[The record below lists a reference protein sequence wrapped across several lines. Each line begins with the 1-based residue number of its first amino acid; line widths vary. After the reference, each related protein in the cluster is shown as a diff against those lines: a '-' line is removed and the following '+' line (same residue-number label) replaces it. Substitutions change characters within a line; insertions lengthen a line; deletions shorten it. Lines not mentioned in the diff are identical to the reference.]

1 MHKELNN
8 ELIVTHQPFLPK
20 KQLLLKLVRIP
31 NAEHFFPIK

>member
-1 MHKELNN
+1 MRKEPNN
-8 ELIVTHQPFLPK
+8 ELIVIHQHFLQK